1 MYVFIENCAHK
12 SKNVYLNITILQKF
26 CDKDFDIVNSWALTV
41 QFQNVHS
48 LLKLLKIHCSGHLN
62 LCLEFLNDLKLQVN
76 ISSLTEMKLDTLID
90 RGRVISFLIFA
101 IVSLSGAYLLKY

>member
-76 ISSLTEMKLDTLID
+76 ISSLTEMPLQTFDGQKDWSGVG
-90 RGRVISFLIFA
+90 RGLW
-101 IVSLSGAYLLKY
+101 SGGGWRGSG